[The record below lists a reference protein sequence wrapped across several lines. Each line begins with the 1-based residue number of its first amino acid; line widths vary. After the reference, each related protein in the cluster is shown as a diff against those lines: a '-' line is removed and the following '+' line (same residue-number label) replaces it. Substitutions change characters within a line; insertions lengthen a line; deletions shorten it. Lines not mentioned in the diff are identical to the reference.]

1 MAFAKFFPVW
11 RRPPPRFERRLD
23 FFFLSFERTQFWEKV
38 GKAKETCEKLK
49 KIDKT
54 VFTIYMYADT
64 PTCLMNDTLCK
75 IYNLVDCPTW
85 DY

>member
-1 MAFAKFFPVW
+1 MFSTPLLKVFVNPVF
-11 RRPPPRFERRLD
+11 R
-23 FFFLSFERTQFWEKV
+23 KV